1 MLRLSI
7 QEIVQKIEAGHLFE
21 AVADDYSLTLKIES
35 YVPYVCG
42 AVHDGHQFR
51 SELWDN
57 CMHTEYERWFE
68 EDPATKEMVKTHPI
82 VIAGMDSRFE
92 YDLNRAPEN
101 AIYSDAWGKQLWRNP
116 LSEEMK
122 AKSLQKHANFYTV
135 VHALG
140 IAALGLNILVGY
152 TGQISLGHGAFFGFG
167 AFASAWLNTSFNIP
181 VFLCIPLAGFLTMAV
196 GMMFG
201 APAARIKGLY
211 LAIATLASQFII
223 EDFFSRAEWFS
234 GGASGSMAEPVKLF
248 GFVFDTDQSFYYVA
262 LFALVFMFIWGCNLM
277 RSRDGR
283 AFIAVRDHYL
293 SAEIMGVK
301 LNKYRLL
308 SFGISSFYAGIGGA
322 LYAHY
327 LGYVSAEGFTIMMSI
342 QFLGMII
349 IGGLGSIK
357 GTLMGVIF
365 MVFLPEVLSTGV
377 GFMKMTDWGN
387 IPMVIDGLAYIKEMA
402 IGLVIIGFLI
412 FEPEGLS
419 HRWTQIKNYWKF
431 YPFAY

>member
-1 MLRLSI
+1 MSSLSMRPCGDFRTSYKQDNTIFETSTIRWVTIFTILALCFAPLVVDGYFITLLI
-7 QEIVQKIEAGHLFE
+7 QI
-21 AVADDYSLTLKIES
+21 S
-35 YVPYVCG
+35 Y
-42 AVHDGHQFR
+42 
-51 SELWDN
+51 
-57 CMHTEYERWFE
+57 
-68 EDPATKEMVKTHPI
+68 
-82 VIAGMDSRFE
+82 
-92 YDLNRAPEN
+92 
-101 AIYSDAWGKQLWRNP
+101 
-116 LSEEMK
+116 
-122 AKSLQKHANFYTV
+122 
-135 VHALG
+135 LG

-181 VFLCIPLAGFLTMAV
+181 VFLCIPLAGFLTMGV

-223 EDFFSRAEWFS
+223 EDFFARAEWFS
-234 GGASGSMAEPVKLF
+234 GGAAGSMANPVSLF
-248 GFVFDTDQSFYYVA
+248 GFDFNTDQSFYYVA

-283 AFIAVRDHYL
+283 AFVAVRDHYL

-342 QFLGMII
+342 QFLAMII

-365 MVFLPEVLSTGV
+365 MVFLPEVLTSGV
-377 GFMKMTDWGN
+377 GLMKMTDWGN

-412 FEPEGLS
+412 FEPEGLA

>member
-1 MLRLSI
+1 MSSLSMRPCGDFRTSYKQDNTIFETKTIRWVTIFTIIALCFAPLVVDGYFITLLI
-7 QEIVQKIEAGHLFE
+7 QI
-21 AVADDYSLTLKIES
+21 S
-35 YVPYVCG
+35 Y
-42 AVHDGHQFR
+42 
-51 SELWDN
+51 
-57 CMHTEYERWFE
+57 
-68 EDPATKEMVKTHPI
+68 
-82 VIAGMDSRFE
+82 
-92 YDLNRAPEN
+92 
-101 AIYSDAWGKQLWRNP
+101 
-116 LSEEMK
+116 
-122 AKSLQKHANFYTV
+122 
-135 VHALG
+135 LG

-167 AFASAWLNTSFNIP
+167 AFASAWLNTSFHIP
-181 VFLCIPLAGFLTMAV
+181 VFLCIPLAGFLTMGV

-223 EDFFSRAEWFS
+223 EDFFARAEWFS
-234 GGASGSMAEPVKLF
+234 GGAAGSMAEPVSLF
-248 GFVFDTDQSFYYVA
+248 GFAFDTDESFYYIA

-283 AFIAVRDHYL
+283 AFVAVRDHYL

-342 QFLGMII
+342 QFLAMII

-365 MVFLPEVLSTGV
+365 MVFLPEVLESGV
-377 GFMKMTDWGN
+377 GLMKMTDWGN

-412 FEPEGLS
+412 FEPEGLA
-419 HRWTQIKNYWKF
+419 HRWAQIKNYWKF

>member
-1 MLRLSI
+1 MS
-7 QEIVQKIEAGHLFE
+7 
-21 AVADDYSLTLKIES
+21 SLTMRPCGDFRTS
-35 YVPYVCG
+35 YK
-42 AVHDGHQFR
+42 Q
-51 SELWDN
+51 DN
-57 CMHTEYERWFE
+57 TIFETKTIRWVTIF
-68 EDPATKEMVKTHPI
+68 TI
-82 VIAGMDSRFE
+82 IALCF
-92 YDLNRAPEN
+92 APLLV
-101 AIYSDAWGKQLWRNP
+101 DAYFITLLIQI
-116 LSEEMK
+116 S
-122 AKSLQKHANFYTV
+122 Y
-135 VHALG
+135 LG

-167 AFASAWLNTSFNIP
+167 AFASAWLNTSFHIP
-181 VFLCIPLAGFLTMAV
+181 VFLCIPLAGFLTMGV

-223 EDFFSRAEWFS
+223 EDFFARADWFS
-234 GGASGSMAEPVKLF
+234 GGSSGSMAEPISLF
-248 GFVFDTDQSFYYVA
+248 GFAFDTDESFYYVA
-262 LFALVFMFIWGCNLM
+262 LFSLVFMFIWGCNLM

-283 AFIAVRDHYL
+283 AFVAVRDHYL

-342 QFLGMII
+342 QFLAMII

-365 MVFLPEVLSTGV
+365 MVFLPEVLESGV
-377 GFMKMTDWGN
+377 GLMKMTDWGN
-387 IPMVIDGLAYIKEMA
+387 IPMVVDGLAYIKEMA

-412 FEPEGLS
+412 FEPEGLA

>member
-1 MLRLSI
+1 MS
-7 QEIVQKIEAGHLFE
+7 
-21 AVADDYSLTLKIES
+21 SLTMRPCGDFRTS
-35 YVPYVCG
+35 YKQDNTIFETKTIRWVTIFTIIALCFAPLV
-42 AVHDGHQFR
+42 VDGYFITLLIQI
-51 SELWDN
+51 S
-57 CMHTEYERWFE
+57 Y
-68 EDPATKEMVKTHPI
+68 
-82 VIAGMDSRFE
+82 
-92 YDLNRAPEN
+92 
-101 AIYSDAWGKQLWRNP
+101 
-116 LSEEMK
+116 
-122 AKSLQKHANFYTV
+122 
-135 VHALG
+135 LG

-167 AFASAWLNTSFNIP
+167 AFASAWLNTSMNIP
-181 VFLCIPLAGFLTMAV
+181 VFLCIPLAGFLTMGV

-223 EDFFSRAEWFS
+223 EDFFARAEWFS
-234 GGASGSMAEPVKLF
+234 GGAAGSMADPVNLF
-248 GFVFDTDQSFYYVA
+248 GFAFDTDESFYYIA
-262 LFALVFMFIWGCNLM
+262 LFSLVFMFIWGCNLL

-283 AFIAVRDHYL
+283 AFVAVRDHYL

-342 QFLGMII
+342 QFLAMII
-349 IGGLGSIK
+349 IGGLGSVK

-365 MVFLPEVLSTGV
+365 MVFLPEVLESGV
-377 GFMKMTDWGN
+377 GVMKMTDWGN

-412 FEPEGLS
+412 FEPEGLA